1 MTLNAR
7 SVRNTQGVH
16 PDMMRVLQ
24 RAIEIE
30 QFTVTQGLRTL
41 AEQKENIKKGVSWS
55 LNSRHLTGHA
65 VDVCDPDGCYD
76 LPDMIRIGKAIK
88 QAANEL
94 NVPVIWGALKKHGGD
109 WKTRND
115 TPHFELD
122 AKVYPAN
129 AGIPKTEYVK
139 QAAEVAA
146 SARVVGGVA
155 TGTGLASLPSLPSLP
170 AVPDLAPLTA
180 WQGFGEQVSGLLSW
194 GYQNPMI
201 TGCLALWLGASYF
214 LPSIVERFTWSR
226 S

>member
-7 SVRNTQGVH
+7 SQKNLQGVH
-16 PDMMRVLQ
+16 KDLLRVIE
-24 RAIEIE
+24 RAAAIEPFI
-30 QFTVTQGLRTL
+30 VTQGLRTL

-88 QAANEL
+88 QAAKEL

-122 AKVYPAN
+122 AKVYPAS

-155 TGTGLASLPSLPSLP
+155 TGTGLATLPALPSLP
-170 AVPDLAPLTA
+170 AVPDLAPWTA

-194 GYQNPMI
+194 AGQRPML
-201 TGCLALWLGASYF
+201 TACLVAYLSVVTF
-214 LPSIVERFTWSR
+214 LPSIAARLPWSR